1 MNNITLLII
10 ILASFLYHGQTLDA
24 YKKSERATYSLNSEI
39 RVFQESDSVYDRFH
53 GNVLEPAYFVNEI
66 LVNPAR
72 MRSID
77 PEQIEK
83 INIEKGTG
91 GSVLIEGVEY
101 RGRINIT
108 LKPDYAGLEME
119 PDFSPQYI
127 TLQELVKKYVE
138 LDNSPFVFQIDD
150 TVISKDFTTY
160 KVDEN
165 FILKIIQNKIKT
177 SDESVEINLIKIITK
192 TSENIKKANT
202 IMIRG
207 TAVNY

>member
-1 MNNITLLII
+1 
-10 ILASFLYHGQTLDA
+10 
-24 YKKSERATYSLNSEI
+24 
-39 RVFQESDSVYDRFH
+39 
-53 GNVLEPAYFVNEI
+53 
-66 LVNPAR
+66 

-91 GSVLIEGVEY
+91 GSVLIEGVKY